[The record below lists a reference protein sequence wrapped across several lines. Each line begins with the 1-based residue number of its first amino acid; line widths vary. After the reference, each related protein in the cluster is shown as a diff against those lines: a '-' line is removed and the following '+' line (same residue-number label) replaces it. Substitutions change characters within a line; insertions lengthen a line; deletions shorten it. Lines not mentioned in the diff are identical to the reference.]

1 MQAVIDSNLNMKQD
15 NISEKLDFLLSD
27 VDSTTK
33 NDVENSIVAMGA
45 RAVNALVEKLITLTG
60 IQRGIV
66 AMSLIR
72 IGESAIVPLKALA
85 TENSE
90 YQWMADYLLSEI

>member
-1 MQAVIDSNLNMKQD
+1 MQAVIDSNLNIKKD
-15 NISEKLDFLLSD
+15 NISEKLDFLLAD

-45 RAVNALVEKLITLTG
+45 RAVNALIEKLITLTG

-72 IGESAIVPLKALA
+72 IGESAVVPLKALA